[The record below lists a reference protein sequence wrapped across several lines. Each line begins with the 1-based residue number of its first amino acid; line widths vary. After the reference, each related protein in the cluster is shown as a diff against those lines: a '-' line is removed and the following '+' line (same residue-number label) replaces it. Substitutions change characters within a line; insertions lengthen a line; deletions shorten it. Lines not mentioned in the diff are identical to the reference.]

1 MLKGEVMKKSKMLGE
16 AILNEEYI
24 ELLSDI
30 KEKIK
35 RSQLK
40 ASLSVNRYLIELY
53 WDIGR
58 SIIIKQATEKWG
70 DSVIETLGKDLQRD
84 FPGKKGFSARNIWRM
99 RAFYLAYPEDIK
111 LSQAVAEIPWG
122 QNIMLLEKIK
132 DKGQRFWYAKS
143 TIEHGWSR
151 AVLWHQIESG
161 LYERQPI
168 SKKSTNFSKTLPSPQ
183 SELAIEIMKDKYNFD
198 FLTLGEEYK
207 ERTLHLGLMEHLQK
221 FLVELGIGFAFVGS
235 QYHIKVG
242 NDDYY
247 LDCLFY
253 HLKLR
258 CYIVCELKIIEF
270 KPEHAGKMNFYLAAV
285 DAQLKHPGDHPSI
298 GLILCKTKEEL
309 KVEYTLQSSNR
320 PIGVAEY
327 QLVKSL
333 PKEYLENL
341 PTAEQLVNELKTSE

>member
-1 MLKGEVMKKSKMLGE
+1 MKKSGVLEE
-16 AILNEEYI
+16 AVINKEYI

-35 RSQLK
+35 VSQLK
-40 ASLSVNRYLIELY
+40 ASLSVNRHLIELY

-58 SIIIKQATEKWG
+58 SIIVRQATEKWG
-70 DSVIETLGKDLQRD
+70 SGVIDSLAKDLQRD
-84 FPGKKGFSARNIWRM
+84 FPGKKGVSARNIWRM
-99 RAFYLAYPEDIK
+99 RAFYLAYPEETK
-111 LSQAVAEIPWG
+111 LPQAVAEIPWG
-122 QNIMLLEKIK
+122 HNILLLEKIK
-132 DKGQRFWYAKS
+132 DREQRFWYAKN
-143 TIEHGWSR
+143 TTEHGWSR
-151 AVLWHQIESG
+151 PVLWHQIESG
-161 LYERQPI
+161 LYERQAI
-168 SKKSTNFSKTLPSPQ
+168 SKKLTNFSSTLPPLQ
-183 SELAIEIMKDKYNFD
+183 SELAIEIMKDKYNFE

-207 ERTLHLGLMEHLQK
+207 ERALHLGLMEHLQK
-221 FLVELGIGFAFVGS
+221 FLVELGVGFAFVGS
-235 QYHIKVG
+235 QYHLKVG

-258 CYIVCELKIIEF
+258 SYIICELKIIEF

-298 GLILCKTKEEL
+298 GLILCKTKDDL

-333 PKEYLENL
+333 PKEYLEDL
-341 PTAEQLVNELKTSE
+341 PTTEQLANELKKFE